1 MKRDTDTTPAGFARY
16 ANEFLNAA
24 LIADNGMGGGT
35 EYDHFAPVPVMY
47 LIGHSI
53 ELSLKSY
60 LLYSG
65 DTVDDVRF
73 NFGHNLLRALEAAN
87 DKGLNDHVTFDDVEL
102 GALEVLEKL
111 YATKQLN
118 YIQTGFKEFPA
129 FGPLESLAKKVL
141 EAVSG
146 LVGWRV
152 CYKH

>member
-1 MKRDTDTTPAGFARY
+1 MEHDTTPAGFARY

-65 DTVDDVRF
+65 DTVDDVKF

-102 GALEVLEKL
+102 GALKYLRS
-111 YATKQLN
+111 YMQPNNIN
-118 YIQTGFKEFPA
+118 YIQTGFKEFPV

-141 EAVSG
+141 EVVSG

-152 CYKH
+152 TYKH

>member
-1 MKRDTDTTPAGFARY
+1 MKHDTYITPAGFARY

-65 DTVDDVRF
+65 YTIDDVKF
-73 NFGHNLLRALEAAN
+73 NFGHNLLRALEVAK

-118 YIQTGFKEFPA
+118 YIQRVLLGIMWQIMYLYVEK
-129 FGPLESLAKKVL
+129 SLL
-141 EAVSG
+141 DNQ
-146 LVGWRV
+146 
-152 CYKH
+152 